1 MLIEAVL
8 FSLNCL
14 NILWDKE
21 RGEVC
26 SGWQPE
32 QPLRNPIIHY
42 CTPSF
47 PCIILIM
54 PHSSR
59 LLGPPGIRA
68 KQQKHQEGDTEG
80 TATTARH
87 TLHNKSKAISCIPTL
102 AILTKGSGTP
112 EMHGN
117 LRNEED
123 REHFPLDAI
132 KPTNQ
137 GWNFTC
143 KLSALINHGW
153 TAWEIHKRKR
163 RVCRKQGIHNLLI
176 TCHLLL
182 LQRQLKKVCKKSK
195 ECTSRTMG

>member
-1 MLIEAVL
+1 
-8 FSLNCL
+8 
-14 NILWDKE
+14 
-21 RGEVC
+21 
-26 SGWQPE
+26 
-32 QPLRNPIIHY
+32 
-42 CTPSF
+42 
-47 PCIILIM
+47 M
-54 PHSSR
+54 PHSSH

-80 TATTARH
+80 TATRARH

-137 GWNFTC
+137 G
-143 KLSALINHGW
+143 
-153 TAWEIHKRKR
+153 
-163 RVCRKQGIHNLLI
+163 
-176 TCHLLL
+176 
-182 LQRQLKKVCKKSK
+182 
-195 ECTSRTMG
+195 